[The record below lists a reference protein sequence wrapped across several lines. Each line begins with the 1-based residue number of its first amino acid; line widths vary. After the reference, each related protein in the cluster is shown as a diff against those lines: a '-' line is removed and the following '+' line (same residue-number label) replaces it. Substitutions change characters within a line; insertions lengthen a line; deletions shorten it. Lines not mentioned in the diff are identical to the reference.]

1 MMAAM
6 IWNDDEDGWMAR
18 GHFVGTID
26 EIALTIGR
34 RRVARFGEHCQLAAH
49 PRSRFRD
56 SPFEQYCRTG
66 DQESTVRVSTFE
78 TGNGHNFFN
87 NLSVETETLTLVA
100 S

>member
-1 MMAAM
+1 MMTAV
-6 IWNDDEDGWMAR
+6 IWNDDVDGWMAR

-56 SPFEQYCRTG
+56 SPFEQYCRAG
-66 DQESTVRVSTFE
+66 DQESRVRVSLLRQAMGMIISITYLLRWK
-78 TGNGHNFFN
+78 H
-87 NLSVETETLTLVA
+87 
-100 S
+100 

>member
-1 MMAAM
+1 M

-18 GHFVGTID
+18 GYFVGTID
-26 EIALTIGR
+26 GIALTIGR

-56 SPFEQYCRTG
+56 SLFGAVLSSWRPRIKGEGF
-66 DQESTVRVSTFE
+66 TFE
-78 TGNGHNFFN
+78 AGNGHDYFN
-87 NLSVETETLTLVA
+87 NLSVEMEALTLVA